1 MNIDL
6 FTLKQ
11 LYIEAGDIAAL
22 SVVKML
28 YPALDEVNFKEAVK
42 IAHSERWL
50 EHHIKEGNLT
60 RIRHGTKK
68 NSPIYYSR
76 REIVALMQAE
86 ANQVK
91 LKDKMTDTNG

>member
-1 MNIDL
+1 MEVDL

-22 SVVKML
+22 SVIKHL
-28 YPALDEVNFKEAVK
+28 YPALDEVNLKEAVK
-42 IAHSERWL
+42 IARSERWL
-50 EHHIKEGNLT
+50 DRHVKNGNLT

-91 LKDKMTDTNG
+91 FKNKMTDTNG

>member
-1 MNIDL
+1 MEIDL

-22 SVVKML
+22 SVVKLL
-28 YPALDEVNFKEAVK
+28 YPALDEINFKEAVK
-42 IAHSERWL
+42 IARSERWL
-50 EHHIKEGNLT
+50 DHHIKEGNLI
-60 RIRHGTKK
+60 RFRHGTKK

-86 ANQVK
+86 ASQVK
-91 LKDKMTDTNG
+91 FKDKTTEING